1 MKVLMTP
8 HKWPIFGNK
17 RPCGRSSQFEETL
30 TDVAGI
36 IATAFSPNPSPH
48 TSLSSPIKSA
58 ELRGKY
64 IQQLNDMV
72 NLRDLGALTEEEYQE
87 HCSII
92 VNLMKTL

>member
-1 MKVLMTP
+1 MKVLMTR
-8 HKWPIFGNK
+8 HVYLCSVVIDHE
-17 RPCGRSSQFEETL
+17 EETL
-30 TDVAGI
+30 TDVAGK
-36 IATAFSPNPSPH
+36 IATALSPTPNPH

-64 IQQLNDMV
+64 IQQLKDMV

-87 HCSII
+87 HRSII